1 MLNQEKP
8 IENSPKTKPYIY
20 IVISFYIFLIAY
32 FTGGAYKLWDFTFTK
47 FFFFTLCF
55 SSFFWFFE
63 KLYFKKYLKK
73 NKLGFYIRPSW
84 LGASSGI
91 FPVVL
96 IIFIVRGFMYEVFLF
111 PTESMAPAILPG
123 DMVLVDK
130 THYFIR
136 EPVSEFILYKN
147 NLPKRG
153 DNIAFRFPL
162 YPKVLFGK
170 RVIGIPGDNIEY
182 NFSTKILKINSY
194 EIVKKASGTI
204 AYKYS
209 SPPQILNKFT
219 IETST
224 NQFVII
230 ENPNNQQKPKFKFPN
245 CTSTEEALKCTIP
258 PRHYFVMGDNRDY
271 SFDSR
276 FFGLINEESII
287 GKPTLVITNTK
298 ENRNMHKID

>member
-1 MLNQEKP
+1 MNHP
-8 IENSPKTKPYIY
+8 ENKPKTKPLIY
-20 IVISFYIFLIAY
+20 IVISFYLFLGIY
-32 FTGGAYKLWDFTFTK
+32 FIGGAYRLWDFTFTK

-63 KLYFKKYLKK
+63 KFYFKKYLTK
-73 NKLGFYIRPSW
+73 NRLGFYIRPAW

-96 IIFIVRGFMYEVFLF
+96 FIFIIRGFMYEIFLF

-153 DNIAFRFPL
+153 DNVAFRFPL

-170 RVIGIPGDNIEY
+170 RIIAIPGDSVEF
-182 NFSTKILKINSY
+182 NFQTKSLKINNN
-194 EIVKKASGTI
+194 EIIKKYSGTI
-204 AYKYS
+204 AYKYT
-209 SPPQILNKFT
+209 SPPQILNKYI

-224 NQFVII
+224 NQFIII
-230 ENPNNQQKPKFKFPN
+230 ENPNVKQKSSFKFPN
-245 CTSTEEALKCTIP
+245 CSTDDQILKCRIP
-258 PRHYFVMGDNRDY
+258 PKHYFVMGDNRDY

-287 GKPTLVITNTK
+287 GKPSVVITNTK
-298 ENRNMHKID
+298 ENRTMHKID